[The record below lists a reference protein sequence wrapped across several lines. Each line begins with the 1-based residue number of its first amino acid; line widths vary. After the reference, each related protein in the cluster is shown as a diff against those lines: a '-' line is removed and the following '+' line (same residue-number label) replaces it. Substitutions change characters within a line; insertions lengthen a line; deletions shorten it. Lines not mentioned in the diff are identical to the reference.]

1 MVQTQISLI
10 NKEHIGVAFWVCI
23 QRNKFF
29 YLTVWI
35 QRSKKFYNT
44 KQYKDNQ
51 QNLIRSCK
59 KTFFLEQNTKILQ
72 RKELVKLRSKA
83 GKLFHFIIEFR
94 KLPNVS
100 DDVTIYF
107 LDDQIQKTEKDM
119 CGIFRI

>member
-1 MVQTQISLI
+1 M
-10 NKEHIGVAFWVCI
+10 
-23 QRNKFF
+23 
-29 YLTVWI
+29 
-35 QRSKKFYNT
+35 SKKFYNT

-72 RKELVKLRSKA
+72 KKELVKLSSKA

-94 KLPNVS
+94 KLPNAS